1 MAKAGKKITG
11 KFCRSSWQNRFPAA
25 RTSLTSMT
33 LAILLLG
40 DPHAACA
47 DVMTFWQAVDTAQ
60 ARNPQIHRA
69 EALLRAARE
78 DNPKTFAKL
87 LPLVNVKALDVLRQG
102 NHYAKLGT
110 QQHSDP
116 KSLTLT
122 VDQRILDLPAMTD
135 HFQSGIHIEAAY
147 ADAMA
152 MRQDITLRVATVTS
166 NWLEAREV
174 LDLAI
179 QYKKITGKHVH
190 ENKIRLDAGEGTKT
204 DLEQASS
211 RFNQAEASYQDALNT
226 MEKEAA
232 FFREVVGI
240 DPDPALSLPDY
251 AWKEPENLEQSL
263 WKWIEDRPEIWAA
276 RARQKEST
284 ISENMARQEHMPKV
298 NFNYT
303 ASRTWDSELGG
314 SSGRSIKDE
323 ENAHSVSLAINM
335 PIFSGFETLAKTRE
349 ARALKEAAIAE
360 LDRVRALAKREVEEA
375 RYDLKN
381 NKAAIR
387 SLEKALEFSQQ
398 AATGLEESFHAGTRT
413 LLDLLDS
420 QFEVHTLR
428 TNLVRHRYQAQLA
441 LMRLWK
447 GLGRLV
453 HPTAPARPNTH
464 EESTLSAKAGRDET
478 IDMVNEQMLVAMQ
491 ALDATTTQAPDETD
505 EALLLLWNTLNDQA
519 RPLAELHAGR
529 QAPKP
534 QARAM
539 PWRFNPTSHPF
550 PKQLPATSETG
561 AFMVHVGTFTEEKRL
576 TAMIRTLVDLGIPSW
591 SEPIISPDEK
601 AMTRLLVGPFT
612 SHADLQTAM
621 AVINRQTGQAVGW
634 LPVSNQR
641 NADGIRLHLHDKPLA
656 RLTPP
661 DR

>member
-1 MAKAGKKITG
+1 MA
-11 KFCRSSWQNRFPAA
+11 
-25 RTSLTSMT
+25 LTC
-33 LAILLLG
+33 LLMG
-40 DPHAACA
+40 DPRIAHT
-47 DVMTFWQAVDTAQ
+47 DVLTFWQAVDTAQ
-60 ARNPQIHRA
+60 SRNPQIHRA

-102 NHYAKLGT
+102 THYAKLGT

-116 KSLTLT
+116 KSITLT
-122 VDQRILDLPAMTD
+122 VDQRLLDLPAMTD
-135 HFQSGIHIEAAY
+135 HFQSGLHIEAAY

-179 QYKKITGKHVH
+179 QYKKITSNHVH
-190 ENKIRLDAGEGTKT
+190 ENKIRLDAGEGTRT

-226 MEKEAA
+226 LEKEAA
-232 FFREVVGI
+232 FFREVVGT
-240 DPDPALSLPDY
+240 DPDPNLTLPDY
-251 AWKEPENLEQSL
+251 AWKEPEDLDKSL

-276 RARQKEST
+276 RARQKENT
-284 ISENMARQEHMPKV
+284 MSETMARQGHLPTV

-303 ASRTWDSELGG
+303 ASRTWDAELGG
-314 SSGRSIKDE
+314 SSGRSTKDE
-323 ENAHSVSLAINM
+323 ENAHSVSLAINV

-387 SLEKALEFSQQ
+387 SLEKALEFSKQ
-398 AATGLEESFHAGTRT
+398 AAAGLEESFHAGTRT

-420 QFEVHTLR
+420 QFEVHSLR

-447 GLGRLV
+447 GMGRLV
-453 HPTAPARPNTH
+453 HPTAPAHPNTH
-464 EESTLSAKAGRDET
+464 EESTRTAQAGRDET
-478 IDMVNEQMLVAMQ
+478 IEIVHEQMLIAMQ
-491 ALDATTTQAPDETD
+491 DMDRTS
-505 EALLLLWNTLNDQA
+505 LNDQA
-519 RPLAELHAGR
+519 RPLSELHAGKNPP
-529 QAPKP
+529 QP
-534 QARAM
+534 QAHAT

-561 AFMVHVGTFTEEKRL
+561 AFMVHVATFSEEPRL
-576 TAMIRTLVDLGIPSW
+576 TAMIKTLADLGIPSW
-591 SEPIISPDEK
+591 SAPTVSPDAK
-601 AMTRLLVGPFT
+601 NMTRLLVGPFA
-612 SHADLQTAM
+612 SHEELLQAM

-634 LPVSNQR
+634 LPVSHKEK
-641 NADGIRLHLHDKPLA
+641 ADGIRLHLHDKPLA
-656 RLTPP
+656 RITPS